1 MISFTSAQLNL
12 WIAAFLY
19 PLARILAFIATAPI
33 LSNRQVPRNI
43 KVAFAVIL
51 TVTISPLLEIP
62 PGIEPGTA
70 AGMFVLGQ
78 QILIGLSMGFAMRL
92 VFTAIEMAGE
102 IAGLQIG
109 LGFASFYDP
118 IRGSFTPILAQFLGV
133 IAALAFLTMDGHLY
147 LLATLAESFRI
158 IPISATP
165 PAASALHTLVLWGGS
180 IFAFALQ
187 LSLPVLA
194 ALLITNLAMGIL
206 SRSAPQVNLFAIG
219 FPITLVVGFVILA
232 LTMAYFVPL
241 VDHFA
246 HLGLDATHRVA
257 HQFMNPGK

>member
-1 MISFTSAQLNL
+1 MISFTSAQLNV
-12 WIAAFLY
+12 WIAALIF

-33 LSNRQVPRNI
+33 LSNRQLPRSV

-51 TVTISPLLEIP
+51 TVVIAPTLDIP
-62 PGIEPGTA
+62 QNIEPGTA
-70 AGMFVLGQ
+70 TGLLVLSQ
-78 QILIGLSMGFAMRL
+78 QILIGLAMGFAMRL

-118 IRGSFTPILAQFLGV
+118 QRASFTPILAQFLGV
-133 IAALAFLTMDGHLY
+133 IAALAFLAMDGHLY
-147 LLATLAESFRI
+147 LLATLAESFRAM
-158 IPISATP
+158 PISAHP

-194 ALLITNLAMGIL
+194 ALLITNLAMGML

-219 FPITLVVGFVILA
+219 FPITLAVGFVILA
-232 LTMAYFVPL
+232 LSMSYFAPL
-241 VDHFA
+241 VDRFA
-246 HLGLDATHRVA
+246 HLGMETTLRVA
-257 HQFMNPGK
+257 QQLKGP